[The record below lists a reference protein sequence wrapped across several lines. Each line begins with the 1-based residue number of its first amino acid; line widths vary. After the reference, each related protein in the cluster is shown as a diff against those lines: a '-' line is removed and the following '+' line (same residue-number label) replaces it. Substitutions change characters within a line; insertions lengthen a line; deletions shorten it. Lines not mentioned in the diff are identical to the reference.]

1 MDHHNEMQ
9 KVHTDLEDNEVVNV
23 KDKKNA
29 LQYDSTREDVT
40 EIPMDATDQDQLNHS
55 PRLDLMTRWLD
66 LCRRIPCM
74 GIILAFLS
82 SIFTSITSLSVKL
95 VQVNPLVVVIF
106 Q

>member
-9 KVHTDLEDNEVVNV
+9 KVHTGLEDNEVVNV
-23 KDKKNA
+23 KDKKNV
-29 LQYDSTREDVT
+29 LQHDPTREDVT
-40 EIPMDATDQDQLNHS
+40 EIPMDATDQDQLNLS

-66 LCRRIPCM
+66 LCRNIPCM